1 MFSFFNIDG
10 YFKVVDEDIVKNTTW
25 QSGVYKERILLL
37 LDLENI
43 PYSYFPKIKSSL
55 KFAHECL
62 FVITYIPIKY
72 SNLIS
77 IKKDGFEVLVA
88 HKIDSDIKIKK
99 IYKLLKEYNEFVFIT
114 SDSDLTDIGKKIL
127 SEGKKLTWVMQDAN
141 KKHIVMKMNIAD
153 ENLRFMTLG
162 NLEL

>member
-1 MFSFFNIDG
+1 MFSFFNING
-10 YFKVVDEDIVKNTTW
+10 YFKVVDEDVVKDTIW

-37 LDLENI
+37 WDLENI
-43 PYSYFPKIKSSL
+43 PYSYFSKIKNSL
-55 KFAHECL
+55 EFAPERL
-62 FVITYIPIKY
+62 FVITSNSIKY

-88 HKIDSDIKIKK
+88 HKIDSEIKIKK
-99 IYKLLKEYNEFVFIT
+99 VYKLLKEYSEFVFIT
-114 SDSDLTDIGKKIL
+114 SDSDFTDLGKKIL

-153 ENLRFMTLG
+153 KNLRFMTLG